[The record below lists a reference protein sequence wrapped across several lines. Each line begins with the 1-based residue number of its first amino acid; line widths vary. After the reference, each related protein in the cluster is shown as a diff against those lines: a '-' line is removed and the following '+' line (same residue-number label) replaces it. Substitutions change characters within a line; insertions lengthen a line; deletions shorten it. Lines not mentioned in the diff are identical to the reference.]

1 MKTRI
6 IVAVVAVPVLFV
18 ILFFLKP
25 IFLAALTAIICGIAS
40 FEFTRAVCPEAN
52 IRIKIYA
59 VVSAAGLPF
68 AMLSSASFALTRGI
82 ITVFL
87 LAVFCE
93 GIWSYGKE
101 KPISFEYILC
111 CVFAG
116 VVYPVMMSSL
126 VSLKVMENGKL
137 FVLLPVVVTFC
148 CDSGAYFAGVFFG
161 KHKITP
167 HVSPKKSA
175 EGFVGGI
182 VCGVACLFVY
192 GGIVAAC
199 TELTVNFWALTVYGM
214 VGSAAVEL
222 GDLTYSLIKRQ
233 HGVKDYGNLI
243 PGHGGMLDRF
253 DSMSFSAP
261 LMCAL
266 AAIWPVFTV

>member
-6 IVAVVAVPVLFV
+6 IVAVIAVPVLFV
-18 ILFFLKP
+18 ILFFLQP
-25 IFLAALTAIICGIAS
+25 VFLAALTAIICGCAA
-40 FEFTRAVCPEAN
+40 FEFTRAVCPDTN
-52 IRIKIYA
+52 IRIKCYA
-59 VVSAAGLPF
+59 VVSGAAIPF
-68 AMLSSASFALTRGI
+68 AMLSPSSFAITRGI
-82 ITVFL
+82 IALFL

-93 GIWSYGKE
+93 GIWSYGK
-101 KPISFEYILC
+101 KNDISFEHILC

-126 VSLKVMENGKL
+126 VSLKVMDNGKF

-167 HVSPKKSA
+167 HVSPNKSA

-182 VCGVACLFVY
+182 VCGVLCMLIY
-192 GGIVAAC
+192 GAIVALS
-199 TELTVNFWALTVYGM
+199 TKLKVNFALLILYG
-214 VGSAAVEL
+214 VIGSAAVEL

-261 LMCAL
+261 VICAL
-266 AAIWPVFTV
+266 AAILPVFAG